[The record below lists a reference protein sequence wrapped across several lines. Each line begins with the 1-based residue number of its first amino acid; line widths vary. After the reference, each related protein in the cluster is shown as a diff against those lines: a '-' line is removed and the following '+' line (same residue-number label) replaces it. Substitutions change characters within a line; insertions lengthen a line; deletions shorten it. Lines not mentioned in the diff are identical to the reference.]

1 MKEKIL
7 SIALLILVITF
18 VTVNTVILNHQ
29 IEKITKEVDA
39 LKVDSESSEYDAKKI
54 YDDFMK
60 KEKYMSLTV
69 SHDDLTSIEDCFV
82 EMIGYISVGNMS
94 DAEVTKSRLISYLE
108 HLGRLSGFNIDA
120 VI

>member
-7 SIALLILVITF
+7 AVALLILVIAF
-18 VTVNTVILNHQ
+18 VTVNTVILDKQ
-29 IEKITKEVDA
+29 IEEITESVSSLTINSENAKEGA
-39 LKVDSESSEYDAKKI
+39 EKI

-60 KEKYMSLTV
+60 KEKYMSFTV

-82 EMIGYISVGNMS
+82 EMIGFILVGDISN
-94 DAEVTKSRLISYLE
+94 AEVTKSRLISYLE
-108 HLGRLSGFNIDA
+108 HLRRLSGFNIDA